1 MIHGIKC
8 TFTFIP
14 LSINIKT
21 SIKLILMSVLHH
33 EEILETCFDEA
44 VEEFMTAN
52 KLDYEMFR
60 QIEDHEG
67 VMLAIEKNARRKFD
81 DLCI

>member
-1 MIHGIKC
+1 MTIIEVIK
-8 TFTFIP
+8 P
-14 LSINIKT
+14 LNK
-21 SIKLILMSVLHH
+21 MSVLHH
-33 EEILETCFDEA
+33 ESLLEQCFDEA

-67 VMLAIEKNARRKFD
+67 VMLAIEKKARAKFD

>member
-1 MIHGIKC
+1 
-8 TFTFIP
+8 
-14 LSINIKT
+14 
-21 SIKLILMSVLHH
+21 MSVLHH
-33 EEILETCFDEA
+33 EALLEQCFYEA

-52 KLDYEMFR
+52 KLDFEMFR
-60 QIEDHEG
+60 QISDHEG

>member
-1 MIHGIKC
+1 
-8 TFTFIP
+8 
-14 LSINIKT
+14 
-21 SIKLILMSVLHH
+21 MSTLHH
-33 EEILETCFDEA
+33 ESILEECWDEA
-44 VEEFMTAN
+44 VEQFMINN

>member
-1 MIHGIKC
+1 
-8 TFTFIP
+8 
-14 LSINIKT
+14 
-21 SIKLILMSVLHH
+21 MSTLHH
-33 EEILETCFDEA
+33 EAILEECWDEA
-44 VEEFMTAN
+44 VEQFMINN

-67 VMLAIEKNARRKFD
+67 VMLAIEKKARAKFD